1 MRSRVLYQDYARDE
15 VHDLFHP
22 TFAFTPQ
29 AGTWGLQ
36 GIIEIPDRPHDYVF
50 FVTFGKS
57 QAAHQFDEGITRDG
71 IFRWQSQTAA
81 SRSLCLCSN

>member
-1 MRSRVLYQDYARDE
+1 MRSTISLILHLHSLLRPA
-15 VHDLFHP
+15 P
-22 TFAFTPQ
+22 
-29 AGTWGLQ
+29 GGLQ
-36 GIIEIPDRPHDYVF
+36 GIIEIQDRPRDHVF

-57 QAAHQFDEGITRDG
+57 QAAHQFDEGIMRDG